1 MSRRVPDHAA
11 CPWRLCY
18 TRYCTAAAISTGRPG
33 MPVVVII
40 DDIDHLE
47 HELAVTLVE
56 NLIGRPTGQ
65 VMVAATADPGS
76 KVAATLRSEHGM
88 G

>member
-1 MSRRVPDHAA
+1 
-11 CPWRLCY
+11 
-18 TRYCTAAAISTGRPG
+18 
-33 MPVVVII
+33 MPVVMII

-65 VMVAATADPGS
+65 VLVAATADPGS
-76 KVAATLRSEHGM
+76 KVAATLRSRARYGLTARAVR
-88 G
+88 GSRPGPGRSAGTGR